1 MGKSKRQSDA
11 NGYASPSL
19 DAGSQVRRFVVDTG
33 GLTADSLYLVLG
45 GSKTVH
51 DLRGRMQHMT
61 SYPLQ
66 QREQQKGDPGSG
78 GVCVFVH
85 RRRRRCRA
93 PRAAALLRCC
103 AAALLLRCWLHLL
116 RCCCAAGCTCC
127 PYAPRAPHATKAL
140 ISSPSPPN
148 HAHTGAIKD
157 ALGEALGRRKL
168 RARITGLRH
177 VVDGRPSFL
186 PHALGGVAVAG
197 AVRGAGEG
205 WQGHRAVG
213 DGEKRAARH
222 PSAGGPLRSDLGRN
236 HAPAG
241 PL

>member
-66 QREQQKGDPGSG
+66 QREQQNGDPGSG

-103 AAALLLRCWLHLL
+103 AAALLRCCAAAALLAALAALLLRCWLHLL
-116 RCCCAAGCTCC
+116 PLCPEGPARNQSPHLIAIAAQPRAHRRHQRCARRGARPPQAARAHHRA
-127 PYAPRAPHATKAL
+127 APR
-140 ISSPSPPN
+140 
-148 HAHTGAIKD
+148 
-157 ALGEALGRRKL
+157 RR
-168 RARITGLRH
+168 
-177 VVDGRPSFL
+177 RPSVV
-186 PHALGGVAVAG
+186 P
-197 AVRGAGEG
+197 
-205 WQGHRAVG
+205 
-213 DGEKRAARH
+213 AAR
-222 PSAGGPLRSDLGRN
+222 PRRRRRRGCGPGGGGRM
-236 HAPAG
+236 AG
-241 PL
+241 P